1 MFISHMHLCLSLV
14 GYPDF
19 TRLKC
24 FWYKV
29 RCHFYNDLS
38 RKKPPCEFDNY
49 LEGNEHAKMIE
60 RSFEYGFFT
69 TLARLTSCMAHP
81 QYRLNMLTRMK
92 ETFMVRCV
100 VPSLINE
107 MLMMHLFWL
116 YVSIHHSCLFCVR
129 VIGPS
134 PIGML
139 EGKFLMWDHCCMILY
154 KEDLVYWTPH

>member
-1 MFISHMHLCLSLV
+1 MHNHMFISHMHLCLSLV

-60 RSFEYGFFT
+60 RSFEYGFFYHFGSFNKLHGT
-69 TLARLTSCMAHP
+69 PTIHAKYVNT
-81 QYRLNMLTRMK
+81 
-92 ETFMVRCV
+92 
-100 VPSLINE
+100 NE
-107 MLMMHLFWL
+107 RNL
-116 YVSIHHSCLFCVR
+116 Y
-129 VIGPS
+129 G
-134 PIGML
+134 
-139 EGKFLMWDHCCMILY
+139 
-154 KEDLVYWTPH
+154 